1 MAKVSSDTRQ
11 RIVAAIKGTLAL
23 GTLVFATQACQT
35 KHAAPTAAEKQSPS
49 APRDDSGSRAAFLA
63 AYPVFMHPRC
73 MNCHP
78 AGDVPLQGDDSRLH
92 IQNVK
97 RGPDGKGLY
106 ALKCA
111 NCHQDVNLGGANLPP
126 GNPVTVYLSIG
137 HNSGSGQVIAQSGN

>member
-63 AYPVFMHPRC
+63 AARRLRITRC
-73 MNCHP
+73 LSCGLCGLHAP
-78 AGDVPLQGDDSRLH
+78 ALH
-92 IQNVK
+92 E
-97 RGPDGKGLY
+97 
-106 ALKCA
+106 
-111 NCHQDVNLGGANLPP
+111 LPP
-126 GNPVTVYLSIG
+126 DRQRPAPRRRQSPARAKRPARPGRQRFIRVEVRQLS
-137 HNSGSGQVIAQSGN
+137 SVS